1 MTKSEFALA
10 FNEVLEDKQLPKE
23 IILGAIESAMVSA
36 YRRAVNA
43 SSAQHVEAKVDPET
57 GQVAVYA
64 EKEVVE
70 DIMDERTEV
79 LLEEARRFDPEV
91 QLGDMAIVETTPA
104 DFGRVAAQTARQVI
118 QQRIREAERAAQME
132 YFDKQS
138 GEIVSGVVQ
147 ASSAQSTTIGL
158 DMKAEGIMPGNQRIP
173 RERFRLH
180 DRIRAVVLEVKDG
193 PRGPQIILSRSHRN
207 FLRRL
212 LENEVPEIYHGIVE
226 VRAIAREPGQRAKV
240 ALMATQPGVDP
251 VGACVG
257 IKGVR
262 IQAIVKELHDE
273 KIDIIQWDPD
283 PVVYISKAISP
294 ARVNGVYLSETPD
307 SGRTATVVVL
317 EDQLSLAIGRDGQN
331 ARLAAKLTGWRI
343 DIKSLIEAAG
353 DAVQKIQ
360 TDAELAELL
369 PVVMETV
376 PAIEVILGKKAE
388 GRPIPPEEYTQLSQF
403 VDRVETRTIQIQEEA
418 IREEEERVTAA
429 RAEIP
434 VTAFDMSIYD
444 AGIKEHVLNIL
455 TEAEFENVGDLMLAL
470 KVDPDKVL
478 GLAGIGP
485 KAMENIEE
493 SLAAITFPEPE
504 PEPEPEA
511 EAVVEAEV
519 VAEEIPAAEQV
530 AEPEAVAESPVADEQ
545 VEVQPEAVTEG
556 VAEAPVEEEVKEK
569 RPRKKDE
576 EKISEDEDLVKDDVS
591 LDELFALKEMFQ
603 TGRVDEGEG
612 EDEESPD
619 DKKKGKKK
627 KKKHV
632 KMVFD
637 EELGEVVARKKHKRG
652 GDEFEEEW

>member
-10 FNEVLEDKQLPKE
+10 FNEVLEDKQLSEE

-43 SSAQHVEAKVDPET
+43 SSAQHVEAKVDLET
-57 GQVAVYA
+57 GQMLIYA

-70 DIMDERTEV
+70 EVVEERTEV
-79 LLEEARRFDPEV
+79 TLEEARRFDPDV
-91 QLGDMAIVETTPA
+91 QLGDIAIVETTPA

-147 ASSAQSTTIGL
+147 ASNAQSTTIGL

-180 DRIRAVVLEVKDG
+180 DRVRAVVLEVKDG
-193 PRGPQIILSRSHRN
+193 SRGPQIILSRSHRN

-240 ALMATQPGVDP
+240 AVMATQPGVDP

-283 PVVYISKAISP
+283 PIVYISKAISP
-294 ARVNGVYLSETPD
+294 ARVNGVYLSESPD
-307 SGRTATVVVL
+307 TGRTATVVVQ

-343 DIKSLIEAAG
+343 DIKSLVEAAG
-353 DAVQKIQ
+353 DALQKLQ
-360 TDAELAELL
+360 TDKELAELL
-369 PVVMETV
+369 PTVVETI
-376 PAIEVILGKKAE
+376 PAIEIILTKKAE
-388 GRPIPPEEYTQLSQF
+388 GRPITPEEYTQLSQF
-403 VDRVETRTIQIQEEA
+403 VDHVERRTIQIQEEA

-434 VTAFDMSIYD
+434 VTAFDMSLYD
-444 AGIKEHVLNIL
+444 TEIKEHILNIL

-470 KVDPDKVL
+470 KVDSDKVL
-478 GLAGIGP
+478 GLAGVGP

-493 SLAAITFPEPE
+493 TLAGLTFPEPE
-504 PEPEPEA
+504 PEPEPEH
-511 EAVVEAEV
+511 EAVVEGT
-519 VAEEIPAAEQV
+519 PDAEQV
-530 AEPEAVAESPVADEQ
+530 AEPEAVTESPVADEQ
-545 VEVQPEAVTEG
+545 VVDEPEAVADEVT
-556 VAEAPVEEEVKEK
+556 EAPVEEEVVERK
-569 RPRKKDE
+569 PRKKDE
-576 EKISEDEDLVKDDVS
+576 EDISEDDDLVKDDVS

-603 TGRVDEGEG
+603 TGRVEEDKEDSDEK
-612 EDEESPD
+612 
-619 DKKKGKKK
+619 KKKGKKK

-632 KMVFD
+632 EIEYD

-652 GDEFEEEW
+652 SDDDFGEDW